1 MERRAGGK
9 RGGRWGRRE
18 GERAGGREKGGGHG
32 DEGDARSQRCEVT
45 QGRRREDQVV

>member
-1 MERRAGGK
+1 MGRRAGGR

-32 DEGDARSQRCEVT
+32 DEGDASSQRCQVT
-45 QGRRREDQVV
+45 WRWREDQVV